1 MMLLKTLNFFLDAS
15 SSHSCSSGDSP
26 EENSPAATFASERLS
41 SSAWEGWWDDADQ
54 GFPAGA

>member
-15 SSHSCSSGDSP
+15 GSHSGSGDS
-26 EENSPAATFASERLS
+26 NSEPLPVFATERLT

-54 GFPAGA
+54 GFPAEA